1 MLAALNDFYIEGV
14 ETSIPLYKTILNS
27 DEYKN
32 GDLSTDFLKRYDMI
46 DRLTADLKKEKEE
59 KSEAALAAAIIHS
72 EYFKSRVQNNTGNNA
87 NWKYKLDWWKMNYK
101 IQDIEKSFEGKIV
114 ENLGNND
121 YVIKINDNEHK
132 LKIITMNSK
141 GIEFIL
147 DQKYHKAKYLEQST
161 NEMNIVIDNV
171 PIIINRNTHFD
182 EVVYKMTGGASGVDA
197 QLSLK
202 SQIPGKVVSI
212 SVSEGDFVKKGD
224 VVCTLES
231 MKMQVAI
238 KSHKDGVVKTIKV
251 KETGTV
257 AKGDVVAE
265 IE

>member
-1 MLAALNDFYIEGV
+1 
-14 ETSIPLYKTILNS
+14 
-27 DEYKN
+27 
-32 GDLSTDFLKRYDMI
+32 
-46 DRLTADLKKEKEE
+46 
-59 KSEAALAAAIIHS
+59 
-72 EYFKSRVQNNTGNNA
+72 
-87 NWKYKLDWWKMNYK
+87 MNYK
-101 IQDIEKSFEGKIV
+101 IQDVEKSFDGRII

-121 YVIKINDNEHK
+121 YVIKINDDEHE

-171 PIIINRNTHFD
+171 PITLNLNTHFD
-182 EVVYKMTGGASGVDA
+182 EVVYKNSGGSGTGNA
-197 QLSLK
+197 QLGLK

-212 SVSEGDFVKKGD
+212 SVAEGDSIKKGD

-238 KSHKDGVVKTIKV
+238 KSHKDGVVKTLKV

-257 AKGDVVAE
+257 AKGDIVAE

>member
-1 MLAALNDFYIEGV
+1 
-14 ETSIPLYKTILNS
+14 
-27 DEYKN
+27 
-32 GDLSTDFLKRYDMI
+32 
-46 DRLTADLKKEKEE
+46 
-59 KSEAALAAAIIHS
+59 
-72 EYFKSRVQNNTGNNA
+72 
-87 NWKYKLDWWKMNYK
+87 MNYK
-101 IQDIEKSFEGKIV
+101 IQDIEKSFEGKII

-182 EVVYKMTGGASGVDA
+182 EVVYKITGGASNADA
-197 QLSLK
+197 QLALK

-212 SVSEGDFVKKGD
+212 SVSEGDSVKKGD